1 MGTPEGGDQVIWDS
15 DYAEYGVLEHA
26 RHRFL
31 STARAVVSLDI
42 DELVLTKDG
51 SSIFDIVQRSDTGH
65 VRFDGR
71 WIENATSTEPDPAR
85 RRHKHYFYY
94 DEDEPLAQHK
104 WAVVPARCPTAAQW
118 RIHDVLTW
126 MRTRLQRRG

>member
-85 RRHKHYFYY
+85 RRHKHYSTTTRTSRWRSTNGPWCPRVVR
-94 DEDEPLAQHK
+94 PLRNGAFMMFS
-104 WAVVPARCPTAAQW
+104 A
-118 RIHDVLTW
+118 W